1 MLINVWVFFAIIQ
14 VLMIA
19 LGCAGFAWW
28 RGRAARAR
36 SEDLRSQCEA
46 AEAALTE
53 GKALLETSPHA
64 TGGVDER
71 IEALRGLETEAD
83 PDSVDA
89 RRLALVRTVLEYE
102 RDPTSVDLATYLAP
116 KAPGEDTD
124 IDALREENETLKA
137 MLESSQG
144 EGAGGGGKAK
154 DGTGGGDREKELKSL
169 VQQFTH
175 DSREMLTCIQNL
187 EKENNE
193 LRSQMG
199 QDAA

>member
-28 RGRAARAR
+28 RGRAVRAR

-53 GKALLETSPHA
+53 GKALLGTSPHA

-83 PDSVDA
+83 PDSIDA

-124 IDALREENETLKA
+124 IGALREENETLKA

-144 EGAGGGGKAK
+144 EGAGGGKAK